1 MNPQADLDALR
12 DYLATRDAPCP
23 SCGYNLRALTTG
35 TCPECNQEIA
45 LRVSLVDPR
54 VGLFLV
60 GVVGWALGAGFS
72 VLLLLYGGIVILQY
86 GNLSPGDPFFQI
98 LLTGAFLQGGVLL
111 CLLIYNRSIR
121 RWRTLPRALLAV
133 SGFAASLANLLIF
146 AFNVR

>member
-1 MNPQADLDALR
+1 MSDDAQDLR
-12 DYLATRDAPCP
+12 NYLATRDAPCP
-23 SCGYNLRALTTG
+23 SCGYNLRALTTD

-54 VGLFLV
+54 VGVFLV

-72 VLLLLYGGIVILQY
+72 VLLLMYGGIAIFRY

-98 LLTGAFLQGGVLL
+98 LLAGAFLQGGVLL

-121 RWRTLPRALLAV
+121 RWRTLPRALLAI
-133 SGFAASLANLLIF
+133 SGFAASLANVLIF
-146 AFNVR
+146 AANIR